1 MTGPGERAWGADRPR
16 TRLLILGIGNILL
29 RDDGL
34 GVHLVRALAEDPD
47 RLPDG
52 TAVLDGGTLGLDL
65 LAEIGEADALLLV
78 DAVRLRD
85 RPGAV
90 RVIHGNEIHATLAG
104 HISPHQIGVADLVA
118 AARLL
123 GCLPE
128 RVSLVAMQPADI
140 EVGLELSAPVAAALP
155 LAIAIA
161 QEESWRL
168 AGDRERRFRPSG
180 SA

>member
-1 MTGPGERAWGADRPR
+1 LTGPDERPWGADRPR
-16 TRLLILGIGNILL
+16 PRLLILGIGNILL
-29 RDDGL
+29 RDEGL
-34 GVHLVRALAEDPD
+34 GVHLVRALAEDPG

-52 TAVLDGGTLGLDL
+52 TAFLDGGTLGLDL
-65 LAEIGEADALLLV
+65 LPEIGEADALLLV

-90 RVIHGNEIHATLAG
+90 RVIHGEEIHATLAG
-104 HISPHQIGVADLVA
+104 HISPHQIGLADLVA

-155 LAIAIA
+155 LAISIA
-161 QEESWRL
+161 REESWRL
-168 AGDRERRFRPSG
+168 AGDREG
-180 SA
+180 SAVAD